1 MKKKLRKVL
10 SEKCKD
16 FGLTEKGLD
25 DLVEIGL
32 ADLTDDSTDEEI
44 ASKADSLVPFAKA
57 MQGEITRKTQ
67 KPKPSAKQSTE
78 NEEDDET
85 GEGKG
90 EGKKNNEVPDWFKGY
105 QKKLDD
111 LEKENE
117 ILKAEK
123 AAKDRAVIIAEKAKK
138 LKIPEFLLAGRTF
151 KEDADIDKEL
161 EEFKQQLVNHNLMP
175 KGQTHESATSK
186 EQMTAEEEAWAKGL
200 PDKK

>member
-10 SEKCKD
+10 TEKCKD

-25 DLVEIGL
+25 DLVEIGS

-57 MQGEITRKTQ
+57 MQGEITRKAQ
-67 KPKPSAKQSTE
+67 KTKPSAKPSAE
-78 NEEDDET
+78 KEDDET

-90 EGKKNNEVPDWFKGY
+90 EGKKNNEIPDWFKGY
-105 QKKLDD
+105 QKKLED
-111 LEKENE
+111 LEKENQT
-117 ILKAEK
+117 LKEEK
-123 AAKDRAVIIAEKAKK
+123 AAKDRAATIAEKAKK
-138 LKIPEFLLAGRTF
+138 LKIPEFLLNGRKF
-151 KEDADIDKEL
+151 ADDADIDKEL

-175 KGQTHESATSK
+175 KGQAHESATSK
-186 EQMTAEEEAWAKGL
+186 EQMTTEEDSWAKGL